1 MGIVDNILRQHRWE
15 LDERR
20 RFLVELESLALR
32 LRRDAQR
39 LHQEIEEEAGAGRM
53 LRQSG
58 APYPVFVEPLIER
71 GRKLERSI
79 AEIETQLPEAREAVA
94 AAEQQVRLYEATQ
107 TQRRGKPPSS
117 VGHAPRS
124 RRVPR
129 IVASPRYAPYFG
141 S

>member
-1 MGIVDNILRQHRWE
+1 MSVADNILRQHRWE

-20 RFLVELESLALR
+20 RFLAELESLALR

-39 LHQEIEEEAGAGRM
+39 LHREIEEESGAGRL
-53 LRQSG
+53 LRQTG

-79 AEIETQLPEAREAVA
+79 AEIESQIIEAREAVA
-94 AAEQQVRLYEATQ
+94 ATEQQVRLYEATQ
-107 TQRRGKPPSS
+107 AQRTGKPASGAHRA
-117 VGHAPRS
+117 VRRAQHAA
-124 RRVPR
+124 
-129 IVASPRYAPYFG
+129 ASPRLAPRF

>member
-1 MGIVDNILRQHRWE
+1 MSVMDNMMRQHRWA

-20 RFLVELESLALR
+20 RFLAELESLALR

-39 LHQEIEEEAGAGRM
+39 LNQIEEEAGTGRI

-71 GRKLERSI
+71 GRQLERSI
-79 AEIETQLPEAREAVA
+79 AEIETQIPEAA
-94 AAEQQVRLYEATQ
+94 AAEHQVRLYEATQ
-107 TQRRGKPPSS
+107 AQRSGKPAS
-117 VGHAPRS
+117 GAGRAPRS
-124 RRVPR
+124 RRVHR
-129 IVASPRYAPYFG
+129 AAAIPRYAPYFG

>member
-1 MGIVDNILRQHRWE
+1 MMRQHRWA

-20 RFLVELESLALR
+20 RFLTELESLALR

-39 LHQEIEEEAGAGRM
+39 LHQEIEEESGAGRI

-71 GRKLERSI
+71 GRQLERSI
-79 AEIETQLPEAREAVA
+79 AEIEIQIPEAREAAA

-107 TQRRGKPPSS
+107 VQRSGKPSAS
-117 VGHAPRS
+117 GGRVSRS
-124 RRVPR
+124 RRVHR
-129 IVASPRYAPYFG
+129 AAAIPRYAPYFG

>member
-1 MGIVDNILRQHRWE
+1 MSVADNVLRQHRWE

-20 RFLVELESLALR
+20 RFLAELESLALR

-39 LHQEIEEEAGAGRM
+39 LHQEIEEESGAGRI

-71 GRKLERSI
+71 GRQLERSI
-79 AEIETQLPEAREAVA
+79 AEIEIQIPEAREAAA

-107 TQRRGKPPSS
+107 VQRSGKPSAS
-117 VGHAPRS
+117 GGRASRS
-124 RRVPR
+124 RRVHR
-129 IVASPRYAPYFG
+129 AAAIPRYAPYFG

>member
-1 MGIVDNILRQHRWE
+1 MGIVDNVLRQHRWE

-20 RFLVELESLALR
+20 RFLAELESLALR

-39 LHQEIEEEAGAGRM
+39 LHQEIEEEAGAGYL

-79 AEIETQLPEAREAVA
+79 AEIETQIPAAREAVA
-94 AAEQQVRLYEATQ
+94 AVEQQVRLYEATQ
-107 TQRRGKPPSS
+107 VQRSAKPPSGAS
-117 VGHAPRS
+117 RAPRS
-124 RRVPR
+124 RRLHR
-129 IVASPRYAPYFG
+129 VAAFPRYAPQFG

>member
-1 MGIVDNILRQHRWE
+1 MSVMDNMMRQHRWA

-20 RFLVELESLALR
+20 RFLTELESLALR

-39 LHQEIEEEAGAGRM
+39 LHQEIEEESGAGRI

-71 GRKLERSI
+71 GRQLERSI
-79 AEIETQLPEAREAVA
+79 AEIEIQIPEAREAAA

-107 TQRRGKPPSS
+107 VQRSGKPSAS
-117 VGHAPRS
+117 GGRASRS
-124 RRVPR
+124 QRVHR
-129 IVASPRYAPYFG
+129 AAAIPRYAPYFG

>member
-1 MGIVDNILRQHRWE
+1 MMRQHRWA

-20 RFLVELESLALR
+20 RFLTELESLALR

-39 LHQEIEEEAGAGRM
+39 LHQEIEEESGAGRI

-71 GRKLERSI
+71 GRQLERSI
-79 AEIETQLPEAREAVA
+79 AEIEIQIPEAREAAA

-107 TQRRGKPPSS
+107 VQRSGKPSAS
-117 VGHAPRS
+117 GGRASRS
-124 RRVPR
+124 RRVHR
-129 IVASPRYAPYFG
+129 AAAIPRYASYFG

>member
-1 MGIVDNILRQHRWE
+1 MSVMDNMMRQHRWA

-20 RFLVELESLALR
+20 RFLAELESLALR

-39 LHQEIEEEAGAGRM
+39 LHQEIEEEAGTGRI

-71 GRKLERSI
+71 GRQLERSI
-79 AEIETQLPEAREAVA
+79 AEIETQIPEAREAAA

-107 TQRRGKPPSS
+107 AQRSGKPLS
-117 VGHAPRS
+117 GAGRAPRS
-124 RRVPR
+124 RRAHR
-129 IVASPRYAPYFG
+129 ATAIPRYAPYFG